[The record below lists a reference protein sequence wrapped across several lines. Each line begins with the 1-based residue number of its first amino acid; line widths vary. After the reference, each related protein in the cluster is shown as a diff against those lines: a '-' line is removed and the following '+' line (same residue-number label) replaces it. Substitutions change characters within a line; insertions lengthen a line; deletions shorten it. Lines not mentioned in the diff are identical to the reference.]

1 MLKIGAVRWRG
12 KCSRHPMFDPF
23 DGGRGAVKGGCPRCM
38 NLVEILE
45 MHQKMLALMR
55 TFVPPQMKKRSK
67 PEATSQANL
76 QIGLF
81 EEVR

>member
-12 KCSRHPMFDPF
+12 KCSRHPRFDPF
-23 DGGRGAVKGGCPRCM
+23 AGGRGAVRGGCARCM
-38 NLVEILE
+38 SLVEICE
-45 MHQKMLALMR
+45 AHQKMLALMR
-55 TFVPPQMKKRSK
+55 KFTPPPEKKRTK
-67 PEATSQANL
+67 PELPDL